1 MRYHINFP
9 CRDRLAHQH
18 KLICP
23 GILLLI
29 HLYREIMHLRRHVS
43 KHLVLFESIHH
54 TIYRDLKQ
62 LRPGTYFLR
71 HDNGPEFPVFL
82 IRYRSRDSNRSRSRH
97 VSRLQINQRLSFG
110 IRHQHLFLQSRPL
123 SFGKPLSFH
132 KRHPCRTHFMPECQA
147 DHFCRRSHL
156 LCFSPKKITRLVTS
170 QIPILPRFRLI
181 LLYLESVLTYTLLRI
196 PRIIPVHIYR
206 SFRILPVN
214 IIRPTPFIIGFI
226 VSKLHIRSPISFQFQ
241 FSGFSPFVVHD
252 INPNHVLITKSPV
265 IHPRQH
271 HLINFPG

>member
-1 MRYHINFP
+1 MRYHIILP
-9 CRDRLAHQH
+9 RRDRLAHQH
-18 KLICP
+18 KLVCP

-29 HLYREIMHLRRHVS
+29 HLYREIMYLRRHVS
-43 KHLVLFESIHH
+43 KHLVLLESINH

-62 LRPGTYFLR
+62 LRPSTYFLR

-82 IRYRSRDSNRSRSRH
+82 IRYRSRGSNHSRGCHFSRC
-97 VSRLQINQRLSFG
+97 QIYQCLSFSIG
-110 IRHQHLFLQSRPL
+110 HQHLFLQSRPFT
-123 SFGKPLSFH
+123 FGKPLAFH
-132 KRHPCRTHFMPECQA
+132 KRHPCRTHFMTKRQTN
-147 DHFCRRSHL
+147 HFCRGSYL
-156 LCFSPKKITRLVTS
+156 LCFAPKKITRLVTS

-181 LLYLESVLTYTLLRI
+181 FLHLESVLTYTLRRI
-196 PRIIPVHIYR
+196 PRIVPVHIYR

-214 IIRPTPFIIGFI
+214 NIRPAPFIIGFI

-252 INPNHVLITKSPV
+252 INPDHVLITKSPV

-271 HLINFPG
+271 HLVNFPG